1 MVHPTYQLNPGDMF
15 QVDIEKV
22 MIATGREKQSAKKIE
37 AIDAMRRG
45 HEAKVAKK
53 LARAAEAAKAAKAAK
68 ATKAAESEAA
78 HGTTATDAPP
88 SADATPA
95 PETRSQ
101 KQQIDAL
108 NDIARQAKALSQA
121 RGDMAVSA
129 RRKQAVR
136 ALIRDVKGHL
146 ARVKK
151 TEPSAVDA
159 TIDDVT
165 NLLGRLSLFTKKA
178 AKEQEER
185 TKESFASPPSRTA
198 QEPDSDAFE
207 GLTEE
212 QKTQIFEDV
221 AAAMAED
228 LENPEDRSKPYLT
241 PWRPKAFMPA
251 FAFIPRY
258 LEVNQRI
265 CAAVY
270 LRHPVA
276 RKGMGEVP
284 TPFGRLVNELAF
296 NWYLRRG

>member
-22 MIATGREKQSAKKIE
+22 MIATGREKPSAKQLE
-37 AIDAMRRG
+37 AIDGNRRAQ
-45 HEAKVAKK
+45 EANAAKK
-53 LARAAEAAKAAKAAK
+53 LARALEAAEAAE
-68 ATKAAESEAA
+68 AAESKAA
-78 HGTTATDAPP
+78 PSTTATDAPP

-95 PETRSQ
+95 PETRTQ
-101 KQQIDAL
+101 KQQIAAL

-136 ALIRDVKGHL
+136 ALIKDVKGHL

-151 TEPSAVDA
+151 TDPSTVDA

-165 NLLGRLSLFTKKA
+165 TLLSRFFLFTKKG
-178 AKEQEER
+178 AKEEQKEP

-198 QEPDSDAFE
+198 QEPDADADADAFR
-207 GLTEE
+207 GLSME
-212 QKTQIFEDV
+212 QSIQIYDDVEAAIVEDR
-221 AAAMAED
+221 D
-228 LENPEDRSKPYLT
+228 NPEDRSKPYMT
-241 PWRPKAFMPA
+241 PWKPKPFMPA

-258 LEVNQRI
+258 LEVNQSI

>member
-22 MIATGREKQSAKKIE
+22 MIATGREKPSAKQLE
-37 AIDAMRRG
+37 AIDGNRRAQ
-45 HEAKVAKK
+45 EANAAKK
-53 LARAAEAAKAAKAAK
+53 LARALEAAEAAESKAAP
-68 ATKAAESEAA
+68 S
-78 HGTTATDAPP
+78 TTATDAPP

-95 PETRSQ
+95 PETRTQ
-101 KQQIDAL
+101 KQQIAAL

-136 ALIRDVKGHL
+136 ALIKDVKGHL

-151 TEPSAVDA
+151 TDPSTVDA

-165 NLLGRLSLFTKKA
+165 TLLSRFFLFTKKG
-178 AKEQEER
+178 AKEEQKEP

-198 QEPDSDAFE
+198 QEPDADADAVR
-207 GLTEE
+207 GLSME
-212 QKTQIFEDV
+212 QSIQIYDDVEAAIVEDR
-221 AAAMAED
+221 D
-228 LENPEDRSKPYLT
+228 NPEDRSKPYMT
-241 PWRPKAFMPA
+241 PWKPKPFMPA

-258 LEVNQRI
+258 LEVNQSI

>member
-1 MVHPTYQLNPGDMF
+1 MF

-22 MIATGREKQSAKKIE
+22 MIATGREKPSAKQLE
-37 AIDAMRRG
+37 AIDGNRRAQ
-45 HEAKVAKK
+45 EANAAKK
-53 LARAAEAAKAAKAAK
+53 LARALEAAEAAE
-68 ATKAAESEAA
+68 AAESKAA
-78 HGTTATDAPP
+78 PSTTATDAPP

-95 PETRSQ
+95 PEIRTQ
-101 KQQIDAL
+101 KQQIAAL

-136 ALIRDVKGHL
+136 ALIKDVKGHL

-151 TEPSAVDA
+151 TDPSTVDA

-165 NLLGRLSLFTKKA
+165 TLLSRFFLFTKKG
-178 AKEQEER
+178 AKEEQKEP

-198 QEPDSDAFE
+198 QEPDADADAFR
-207 GLTEE
+207 GLSME
-212 QKTQIFEDV
+212 QSIQIYDDVEAAIVEDR
-221 AAAMAED
+221 D
-228 LENPEDRSKPYLT
+228 NPEDRSKPYMT
-241 PWRPKAFMPA
+241 PWKPKPFMPA
-251 FAFIPRY
+251 FAFVPRY
-258 LEVNQRI
+258 LEVNQSI

>member
-22 MIATGREKQSAKKIE
+22 MIATGREKPSAKQLE
-37 AIDAMRRG
+37 AIDGNRRAQ
-45 HEAKVAKK
+45 EANAAKK
-53 LARAAEAAKAAKAAK
+53 LARALEAAEAAE
-68 ATKAAESEAA
+68 AAESKAA
-78 HGTTATDAPP
+78 PSTTATDAPP

-95 PETRSQ
+95 PETRTQ
-101 KQQIDAL
+101 KQQIAAL
-108 NDIARQAKALSQA
+108 NDIARQAKALSQT

-136 ALIRDVKGHL
+136 ALIKDVKGHL

-151 TEPSAVDA
+151 TDPSTVDA

-165 NLLGRLSLFTKKA
+165 TLLSRFFLFTKKG
-178 AKEQEER
+178 AKEEQKEP

-198 QEPDSDAFE
+198 QEPDADADAFR
-207 GLTEE
+207 GLSME
-212 QKTQIFEDV
+212 QSIQIYDDVKAAIVEDR
-221 AAAMAED
+221 D
-228 LENPEDRSKPYLT
+228 NPEDRSKPYMT
-241 PWRPKAFMPA
+241 PWKPKPFMPA

-258 LEVNQRI
+258 LEVNQSI

>member
-1 MVHPTYQLNPGDMF
+1 MF

-22 MIATGREKQSAKKIE
+22 MIATGREKPSAKQLE
-37 AIDAMRRG
+37 AIDGNRRAQ
-45 HEAKVAKK
+45 EANAAKK
-53 LARAAEAAKAAKAAK
+53 LARALEAAEAAE
-68 ATKAAESEAA
+68 AAESKAA
-78 HGTTATDAPP
+78 PSTTATDAPP

-95 PETRSQ
+95 PETRTQ
-101 KQQIDAL
+101 KQQIAAL

-136 ALIRDVKGHL
+136 ALIKDVKGHL

-151 TEPSAVDA
+151 TDPSTVDA

-165 NLLGRLSLFTKKA
+165 TLLSRFFLFTKKG
-178 AKEQEER
+178 AKEEQKEP

-198 QEPDSDAFE
+198 QEPNADADAVR
-207 GLTEE
+207 GLSME
-212 QKTQIFEDV
+212 QSIQIYDDVEAAIVEDR
-221 AAAMAED
+221 D
-228 LENPEDRSKPYLT
+228 NPEDRSKPYMT
-241 PWRPKAFMPA
+241 PWKPKPFMPA

-258 LEVNQRI
+258 LEVNQSI

>member
-1 MVHPTYQLNPGDMF
+1 MF

-22 MIATGREKQSAKKIE
+22 MIATGREKPSAKQLE
-37 AIDAMRRG
+37 AIDGNRRAQ
-45 HEAKVAKK
+45 EANAAKK
-53 LARAAEAAKAAKAAK
+53 LARALEAAEAAE
-68 ATKAAESEAA
+68 AAESKAA
-78 HGTTATDAPP
+78 PSTTATDAPP

-95 PETRSQ
+95 PETRTQ
-101 KQQIDAL
+101 KQQIAAL

-136 ALIRDVKGHL
+136 ALIKDVKGHL

-151 TEPSAVDA
+151 TDPSTVDA

-165 NLLGRLSLFTKKA
+165 TLLSRFFLFTKKG
-178 AKEQEER
+178 AKEEQKEP

-198 QEPDSDAFE
+198 QETDADADALR
-207 GLTEE
+207 GLSME
-212 QKTQIFEDV
+212 QSIQIYDDVEAAIVEDR
-221 AAAMAED
+221 D
-228 LENPEDRSKPYLT
+228 NPEDRSKPYMT
-241 PWRPKAFMPA
+241 PWKPKPFMPA

-258 LEVNQRI
+258 LEVNQSI

>member
-1 MVHPTYQLNPGDMF
+1 MF

-22 MIATGREKQSAKKIE
+22 MIATGREKPSAKQLE
-37 AIDAMRRG
+37 AIDGNRRAQ
-45 HEAKVAKK
+45 EANAAKK
-53 LARAAEAAKAAKAAK
+53 LARALEAAEAAE
-68 ATKAAESEAA
+68 AAESKAA
-78 HGTTATDAPP
+78 PSTTATDAPP

-95 PETRSQ
+95 PETRTQ
-101 KQQIDAL
+101 KQQIAAL
-108 NDIARQAKALSQA
+108 NDIARQAKALSQT

-136 ALIRDVKGHL
+136 ALIKDVKGHL

-151 TEPSAVDA
+151 TDPSTVDA

-165 NLLGRLSLFTKKA
+165 TLLSRFFLFTKKG
-178 AKEQEER
+178 AKEEQKEP

-198 QEPDSDAFE
+198 QEPDADADAFR
-207 GLTEE
+207 GLSME
-212 QKTQIFEDV
+212 QSIQIYDDVKAAIVEDR
-221 AAAMAED
+221 D
-228 LENPEDRSKPYLT
+228 NPEDRSKPYMT
-241 PWRPKAFMPA
+241 PWKPKPFMPA

-258 LEVNQRI
+258 LEVNQSI

>member
-22 MIATGREKQSAKKIE
+22 MIATGREKPSAKQLE
-37 AIDAMRRG
+37 AIDGNRRAQ
-45 HEAKVAKK
+45 EANAAKK
-53 LARAAEAAKAAKAAK
+53 LARALEAAEAAE
-68 ATKAAESEAA
+68 AAESKAA
-78 HGTTATDAPP
+78 PSTTATDAPP

-95 PETRSQ
+95 PETRTQ
-101 KQQIDAL
+101 KQQIAAL

-136 ALIRDVKGHL
+136 ALIKDVKGHL

-151 TEPSAVDA
+151 TDPSTVDA

-165 NLLGRLSLFTKKA
+165 TLLSRFFLTKKG
-178 AKEQEER
+178 AKEEQKEP

-198 QEPDSDAFE
+198 QEPDADADADAFR
-207 GLTEE
+207 GLSME
-212 QKTQIFEDV
+212 QSIQIYDDVEAAIVEDR
-221 AAAMAED
+221 D
-228 LENPEDRSKPYLT
+228 NPEDRSKPYMT
-241 PWRPKAFMPA
+241 PWKPKPFMPA

-258 LEVNQRI
+258 LEVNQSI

>member
-1 MVHPTYQLNPGDMF
+1 MF

-22 MIATGREKQSAKKIE
+22 MIATGREKPSAKQLE
-37 AIDAMRRG
+37 AIDGNRRAQ
-45 HEAKVAKK
+45 EANAAKK
-53 LARAAEAAKAAKAAK
+53 LARALEAAEAAE
-68 ATKAAESEAA
+68 AAESKAA
-78 HGTTATDAPP
+78 PSTTATDAPP

-95 PETRSQ
+95 PETRTQ
-101 KQQIDAL
+101 KQQIAAL

-136 ALIRDVKGHL
+136 ALIKDVKGHL
-146 ARVKK
+146 AHVKK
-151 TEPSAVDA
+151 TDPSTVDA

-165 NLLGRLSLFTKKA
+165 TLLSRFFLFTKKG
-178 AKEQEER
+178 AKEEQKEP

-198 QEPDSDAFE
+198 QEPDADADAFR
-207 GLTEE
+207 GLSME
-212 QKTQIFEDV
+212 QSIQIYDDVEAAIVEDR
-221 AAAMAED
+221 D
-228 LENPEDRSKPYLT
+228 NPEDRSKPYMT
-241 PWRPKAFMPA
+241 PWKPKPFMPA
-251 FAFIPRY
+251 FAFVPRY
-258 LEVNQRI
+258 LEVNQSI

>member
-22 MIATGREKQSAKKIE
+22 MIATGRKKHSPKQFES
-37 AIDAMRRG
+37 IDLHRRA
-45 HEAKVAKK
+45 HEAKKAKE
-53 LARAAEAAKAAKAAK
+53 LVKAAKAA
-68 ATKAAESEAA
+68 EAA
-78 HGTTATDAPP
+78 RPEAARPEAAQSTAATDSPT
-88 SADATPA
+88 S
-95 PETRSQ
+95 PEPRSQ
-101 KQQIDAL
+101 KEQIDAL
-108 NDIARQAKALSQA
+108 NDIARQARDLSQA
-121 RGDMAVSA
+121 RGDLAVSA

-146 ARVKK
+146 SRVKK

-165 NLLGRLSLFTKKA
+165 ALLGRLSLFTKKDKEGGPSKPEASSPFSRA
-178 AKEQEER
+178 AEE
-185 TKESFASPPSRTA
+185 P
-198 QEPDSDAFE
+198 DAFE

-212 QKTQIFEDV
+212 QKKQIFESV
-221 AAAMAED
+221 EAQMAED
-228 LENPEDRSKPYLT
+228 MENPEDRSKPYLT
-241 PWRPKAFMPA
+241 PWLPKPFMPA

>member
-1 MVHPTYQLNPGDMF
+1 MF

-22 MIATGREKQSAKKIE
+22 MIATGREKPSAKQLE
-37 AIDAMRRG
+37 AIDGNRRAQ
-45 HEAKVAKK
+45 EANAAKK
-53 LARAAEAAKAAKAAK
+53 LARALEAAEAAE
-68 ATKAAESEAA
+68 AAESKAA
-78 HGTTATDAPP
+78 PSTTATDAPP

-95 PETRSQ
+95 PETRTQ
-101 KQQIDAL
+101 KQQIAAL

-136 ALIRDVKGHL
+136 ALIKDVKGHL

-151 TEPSAVDA
+151 TDPSTVDA

-165 NLLGRLSLFTKKA
+165 TLLSRFFLFTKKG
-178 AKEQEER
+178 AKEEQKEP

-198 QEPDSDAFE
+198 QEPDADADAVR
-207 GLTEE
+207 GLSME
-212 QKTQIFEDV
+212 QSIQIYDDVEAAIVEDR
-221 AAAMAED
+221 D
-228 LENPEDRSKPYLT
+228 NPEDRSKPYMT
-241 PWRPKAFMPA
+241 PWKPKPFMPA

-258 LEVNQRI
+258 LEVNQSI

>member
-1 MVHPTYQLNPGDMF
+1 MF

-22 MIATGREKQSAKKIE
+22 MIATGREKPSAKQLE
-37 AIDAMRRG
+37 AIDGNRRAQ
-45 HEAKVAKK
+45 EANAAKK
-53 LARAAEAAKAAKAAK
+53 LARALEAAEAAE
-68 ATKAAESEAA
+68 AAESKAA
-78 HGTTATDAPP
+78 PSTTATDAPP

-95 PETRSQ
+95 PETRTQ
-101 KQQIDAL
+101 KQQIAAL
-108 NDIARQAKALSQA
+108 NDIARLAKALSQA

-136 ALIRDVKGHL
+136 ALIKDVKGHL

-151 TEPSAVDA
+151 TDPSTVDA

-165 NLLGRLSLFTKKA
+165 TLLSRFFLFTKKG
-178 AKEQEER
+178 AKEEQKEP

-198 QEPDSDAFE
+198 QEPDADADAFR
-207 GLTEE
+207 GLSME
-212 QKTQIFEDV
+212 QSIQIYDDVEAAIVEDR
-221 AAAMAED
+221 D
-228 LENPEDRSKPYLT
+228 NPEDRSKPYMT
-241 PWRPKAFMPA
+241 PWKPKPFMPA

-258 LEVNQRI
+258 LEVNQSI

>member
-1 MVHPTYQLNPGDMF
+1 MF

-22 MIATGREKQSAKKIE
+22 MIATGREKPSAQQLE
-37 AIDAMRRG
+37 AIDGNRRAQ
-45 HEAKVAKK
+45 EANAAKK
-53 LARAAEAAKAAKAAK
+53 LARALEAAEAAE
-68 ATKAAESEAA
+68 AAESKAA
-78 HGTTATDAPP
+78 PSTTATDAPS

-95 PETRSQ
+95 PETRTQ
-101 KQQIDAL
+101 KQQIAAL
-108 NDIARQAKALSQA
+108 NDIARQAKALSQT

-136 ALIRDVKGHL
+136 ALIKDVKGHL

-151 TEPSAVDA
+151 TDPSTVDA

-165 NLLGRLSLFTKKA
+165 TLLSRFFLFTKKG
-178 AKEQEER
+178 AKEEQKEP

-198 QEPDSDAFE
+198 QEPDADADAFR
-207 GLTEE
+207 GLSME
-212 QKTQIFEDV
+212 QSIQIYDDVKAAIVEDR
-221 AAAMAED
+221 D
-228 LENPEDRSKPYLT
+228 NPEDRSKPYMT
-241 PWRPKAFMPA
+241 PWKPKPFMPA

-258 LEVNQRI
+258 LEVNQSI

>member
-22 MIATGREKQSAKKIE
+22 MIATGREKPSAKQLE
-37 AIDAMRRG
+37 AIDGNRRAQ
-45 HEAKVAKK
+45 EANAAKK
-53 LARAAEAAKAAKAAK
+53 LARALEAAEAAE
-68 ATKAAESEAA
+68 AAESKAA
-78 HGTTATDAPP
+78 PSTTATNAPP

-95 PETRSQ
+95 PETRTQ
-101 KQQIDAL
+101 KQQIAAL

-136 ALIRDVKGHL
+136 ALIKDVKGHL

-151 TEPSAVDA
+151 TDPSTVDA

-165 NLLGRLSLFTKKA
+165 TLLSRFFLFTKKG
-178 AKEQEER
+178 AKEEQKEP

-198 QEPDSDAFE
+198 QEPDADADADAFR
-207 GLTEE
+207 GLSME
-212 QKTQIFEDV
+212 QSIQIYDDVEAAIVEDR
-221 AAAMAED
+221 D
-228 LENPEDRSKPYLT
+228 NPEDRSKPYMT
-241 PWRPKAFMPA
+241 PWKPKPFMPA

-258 LEVNQRI
+258 LEVNQSI